1 MKISRLLLALF
12 FSAAASLLGNDE
24 LKERLQPALEAI
36 TPDGLLAHIKVLA
49 SDEFEGRAPGSK
61 GEELSVKYITD
72 QFKKIGLKPGNPDG
86 TYTQEV
92 PLAGIKSEPRMSFVI
107 GDKTMDLK
115 YPDDFVASSARL
127 QPEIKIEK
135 SDVVFVGYGVV
146 APEYGWDD
154 YKNVDVKGKTLL
166 MLIGDPPVPDPKDPS
181 KLDNKMF
188 KGKAMTYYGRWTY
201 KYEIAAQKGAA
212 AAIIIHETEP
222 AAYPWQVVRSSW
234 SKENFELDNPNKN
247 MDAVSA
253 RSWIT
258 LDVAKKLFADSG
270 QDFDA
275 LKKSA
280 ITKDFRPVVLNAK
293 ANIAIKQQIRS
304 FKSHNVIGKLE
315 GSDPKLNGEYVIYT
329 AHWDHLGR
337 HPELQGDQI
346 FNGAIDNASGVAS
359 VIELAAAF
367 MKINP
372 PPKRSVL
379 FMATTAE
386 EAGLLGAKFYA
397 EHPLYPLQKTLADIN
412 LDSMNV
418 WGKAHDIED
427 LSLGFST
434 LDDLLAAAAKR
445 QGRSAIP
452 DSRPDKGKIYRADN
466 FEFSKVGLPSLYVG
480 KGEHLLSRPETAP
493 LRSDEYDSTDY
504 HQITDEVHP
513 DWDLSGAVQD
523 VQLVFE
529 VGYEVANGD
538 KFPEWKPRSEFKA
551 KRDSMLKKSKKP
563 LSQANDQN
571 LDPFQSETLP
581 AGREREGRLLDLS
594 RPAKECQCEASL
606 ARDDGDRRHHQ
617 WLPLSSDARAR
628 WPKKPLAQSGPKAE
642 RRCGRRSRRHCHA
655 RDRTRGRGTGARSAG
670 GSEESSRD
678 RRPEGASVVV
688 GHHAHRAPGL
698 DPLDHLRQASRDA
711 RAPDQKCLLDAR
723 GREATPLLL
732 RPIWVLQ

>member
-1 MKISRLLLALF
+1 MKISGLFLASF
-12 FSAAASLLGNDE
+12 FCGAAALLGSDE
-24 LKERLQPALEAI
+24 LRERLQPALEAI

-61 GEELSVKYITD
+61 GEDLSVKYITD
-72 QFKKIGLKPGNPDG
+72 QFKKVGLRPGNPDG

-92 PLAGIKSEPRMSFVI
+92 PLAGIQSEPRMSFII

-127 QPEIKIEK
+127 QPEIKVEK
-135 SDVVFVGYGVV
+135 SDLVFVGYGVV

-154 YKNVDVKGKTLL
+154 YKDVDVKGKTLL
-166 MLIGDPPVPDPKDPS
+166 MLINDPPIPDPKNPS
-181 KLDNKMF
+181 KLDDKMF

-234 SKENFELDNPNKN
+234 SKENFELDSPNKN
-247 MDAVSA
+247 MDAVPA

-258 LDVAKKLFADSG
+258 LDVAKKLFSDSG

-280 ITKDFRPVVLNAK
+280 IAKNFRPVVLNAK
-293 ANIAIKQQIRS
+293 ANIDIKQQVRA

-315 GSDPKLNGEYVIYT
+315 GGDPKLNSEYVIYT

-359 VIELAAAF
+359 IIEIAGAF
-367 MKINP
+367 SKTNP
-372 PPKRSVL
+372 PQKRSVL

-386 EAGLLGAKFYA
+386 EAGLLGAKYYA
-397 EHPLYPLQKTLADIN
+397 EHPLYPLDKTLADIN

-418 WGKAHDIED
+418 WGKTRDIED

-434 LDDLLAAAAKR
+434 LDDLLTAAAKQ
-445 QGRSAIP
+445 QGRKAIP

-466 FEFSKVGLPSLYVG
+466 FEFSKVGLPSLYIG
-480 KGEHLLSRPETAP
+480 KGEHLLSRPENAP
-493 LRSDEYDSTDY
+493 LRSDEFDSTDY
-504 HQITDEVHP
+504 HQVTDEVKP

-523 VQLVFE
+523 VQVVFE

-538 KFPEWKPRSEFKA
+538 KFPEWKPGNEFKP
-551 KRDSMLKKSKKP
+551 KRDAMLKK
-563 LSQANDQN
+563 
-571 LDPFQSETLP
+571 
-581 AGREREGRLLDLS
+581 
-594 RPAKECQCEASL
+594 
-606 ARDDGDRRHHQ
+606 
-617 WLPLSSDARAR
+617 
-628 WPKKPLAQSGPKAE
+628 
-642 RRCGRRSRRHCHA
+642 
-655 RDRTRGRGTGARSAG
+655 
-670 GSEESSRD
+670 
-678 RRPEGASVVV
+678 
-688 GHHAHRAPGL
+688 
-698 DPLDHLRQASRDA
+698 
-711 RAPDQKCLLDAR
+711 
-723 GREATPLLL
+723 
-732 RPIWVLQ
+732 

>member
-1 MKISRLLLALF
+1 MKISWLLLALF
-12 FSAAASLLGNDE
+12 FAAAASLLGNDE
-24 LKERLQPALEAI
+24 LTERLQPALEAI

-49 SDEFEGRAPGSK
+49 SDEFEGRSPGTK
-61 GEELSVKYITD
+61 GEDLSVKYITD

-135 SDVVFVGYGVV
+135 SNLVFVGYGVV

-181 KLDNKMF
+181 KLDDKMF

-222 AAYPWQVVRSSW
+222 AAYPWQVVKSSW
-234 SKENFELDNPNKN
+234 GKENCELDNPNKN
-247 MDAVSA
+247 VDAVSA

-258 LDVAKKLFADSG
+258 LDVAKKLLGDSG
-270 QDFDA
+270 QDFEA

-280 ITKDFRPVVLNAK
+280 ITKDFRPVTLNAK
-293 ANIAIKQQIRS
+293 ADIEIKQQIRS

-359 VIELAAAF
+359 VIELAGAF
-367 MKINP
+367 SKVNP
-372 PPKRSVL
+372 LPKRSVL

-418 WGKAHDIED
+418 WGKARDIED

-466 FEFSKVGLPSLYVG
+466 FEFSKVGLPSLYIG

-493 LRSDEYDSTDY
+493 LRSDEFDSTDY
-504 HQITDEVHP
+504 HQVTDEVRP

-523 VQLVFE
+523 TQLLFE
-529 VGYEVANGD
+529 VGYEVANGG
-538 KFPEWKPRSEFKA
+538 KVPEWKPGNEFKP
-551 KRDSMLKKSKKP
+551 KRDAMLKK
-563 LSQANDQN
+563 
-571 LDPFQSETLP
+571 
-581 AGREREGRLLDLS
+581 
-594 RPAKECQCEASL
+594 
-606 ARDDGDRRHHQ
+606 
-617 WLPLSSDARAR
+617 
-628 WPKKPLAQSGPKAE
+628 
-642 RRCGRRSRRHCHA
+642 
-655 RDRTRGRGTGARSAG
+655 
-670 GSEESSRD
+670 
-678 RRPEGASVVV
+678 
-688 GHHAHRAPGL
+688 
-698 DPLDHLRQASRDA
+698 
-711 RAPDQKCLLDAR
+711 
-723 GREATPLLL
+723 
-732 RPIWVLQ
+732 

>member
-1 MKISRLLLALF
+1 MKIPRLLLATF
-12 FSAAASLLGNDE
+12 FSAAASLLGNGE
-24 LKERLQPALEAI
+24 LDERLQPALEAI

-61 GEELSVKYITD
+61 GEDLSVKYITD
-72 QFKKIGLKPGNPDG
+72 QLKKVGLKPGNPDG

-92 PLAGIKSEPRMSFVI
+92 PLAGIISEPRMSFVI

-115 YPDDFVASSARL
+115 YQDDFVASSARL

-135 SDVVFVGYGVV
+135 SDLVFVGYGVV

-166 MLIGDPPVPDPKDPS
+166 MLIGDPPIPDPKDPS
-181 KLDNKMF
+181 KLDAKMF

-201 KYEIAAQKGAA
+201 KYEIAAKKGAA

-247 MDAVSA
+247 MDAVPA

-258 LDVAKKLFADSG
+258 LDIAKKLLADSG
-270 QDFDA
+270 QDFGA

-280 ITKDFRPVVLNAK
+280 IAKDFRPVVLNAK
-293 ANIAIKQQIRS
+293 ANIAIAQQIRS

-359 VIELAAAF
+359 VIEIAAAF
-367 MKINP
+367 SKINP

-397 EHPLYPLQKTLADIN
+397 EHPLYPLDKTLADIN

-418 WGKAHDIED
+418 WGKTRDIED

-434 LDDLLAAAAKR
+434 LDDLLAAAAKQQNR
-445 QGRSAIP
+445 TAIP

-466 FEFSKVGLPSLYVG
+466 FEFSKVGLPSLYIG
-480 KGEHLLSRPETAP
+480 KGEHLLSRPENAP
-493 LRSDEYDSTDY
+493 LKSDEYDSTDY
-504 HQITDEVHP
+504 HQVTDEVKP

-538 KFPEWKPRSEFKA
+538 KFPEWKPGNEFRVKGSA
-551 KRDSMLKKSKKP
+551 P
-563 LSQANDQN
+563 
-571 LDPFQSETLP
+571 
-581 AGREREGRLLDLS
+581 
-594 RPAKECQCEASL
+594 
-606 ARDDGDRRHHQ
+606 
-617 WLPLSSDARAR
+617 
-628 WPKKPLAQSGPKAE
+628 
-642 RRCGRRSRRHCHA
+642 
-655 RDRTRGRGTGARSAG
+655 RG
-670 GSEESSRD
+670 
-678 RRPEGASVVV
+678 
-688 GHHAHRAPGL
+688 H
-698 DPLDHLRQASRDA
+698 
-711 RAPDQKCLLDAR
+711 
-723 GREATPLLL
+723 
-732 RPIWVLQ
+732 